1 MRGLL
6 YISYIY
12 TGSTAG
18 LTAWLFAGLA
28 IGSTAGIEGVANSAG
43 PLRAVFAVPVVW
55 FKVFLAFSY
64 LAYALI

>member
-1 MRGLL
+1 M
-6 YISYIY
+6 
-12 TGSTAG
+12 
-18 LTAWLFAGLA
+18 GLA
-28 IGSTAGIEGVANSAG
+28 IGNIAGAKGVADCAG